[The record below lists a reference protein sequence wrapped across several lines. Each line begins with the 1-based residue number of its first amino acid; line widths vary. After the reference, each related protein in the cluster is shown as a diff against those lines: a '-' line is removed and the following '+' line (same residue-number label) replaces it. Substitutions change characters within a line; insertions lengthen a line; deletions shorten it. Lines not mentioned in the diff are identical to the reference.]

1 MAKGGLGKGINAL
14 FNQVDLSEETVEE
27 IKISDL
33 RPNPYQPRKQF
44 DDESLAE
51 LKESI
56 IQHGILQPIIVRKS
70 LKGYDIVA
78 GERRYRAAR
87 LAGKETVP
95 AIVRDLSESLMREI
109 ALLENLQ
116 REDLSPLEE
125 ALAYDSLLKH
135 LDLTQEQLAKRL
147 GKSRPHIANHL
158 RLLTLPESI
167 QNLIAEGTLSMGHG
181 RTLLG
186 LKNKNKLEPLVKK
199 VVEEQLNVRQ
209 LEQLIQQ
216 LNNNVPR
223 ETKKKEPVQDVVLK
237 ERESYLQNYFGTTVN
252 IKRQKKKGKIEI
264 EFFSNEDLERI
275 LELLSEREARCV
287 RL

>member
-78 GERRYRAAR
+78 GERRYRAAK

-223 ETKKKEPVQDVVLK
+223 ETKKKDPVQDVVLK

-275 LELLSEREARCV
+275 LELLSEREA
-287 RL
+287 

>member
-78 GERRYRAAR
+78 GERRYRAAK

-186 LKNKNKLEPLVKK
+186 LKNKTKLEPLVKK

-216 LNNNVPR
+216 LNSNVPR

-275 LELLSEREARCV
+275 LELLSEREA
-287 RL
+287 

>member
-78 GERRYRAAR
+78 GERRYRAAK

-95 AIVRDLSESLMREI
+95 AIVRELSESLLREI

-135 LDLTQEQLAKRL
+135 LDITQEQLAKRL

-216 LNNNVPR
+216 LNSNVPR

-275 LELLSEREARCV
+275 LELLSEREA
-287 RL
+287 

>member
-78 GERRYRAAR
+78 GERRYRAAK

-125 ALAYDSLLKH
+125 ALAYDSLLKQ

-275 LELLSEREARCV
+275 LELLSEREA
-287 RL
+287 

>member
-78 GERRYRAAR
+78 GERRYRAAK

-95 AIVRDLSESLMREI
+95 AIVRELSESLMREI

-135 LDLTQEQLAKRL
+135 LDITQEQLAKRL

-237 ERESYLQNYFGTTVN
+237 ERESYLQSYFGTTVN

-275 LELLSEREARCV
+275 LELLSEREA
-287 RL
+287 

>member
-275 LELLSEREARCV
+275 LELLSEREA
-287 RL
+287 

>member
-1 MAKGGLGKGINAL
+1 MAKGLGKGINAL

-27 IKISDL
+27 IKVTDL
-33 RPNPYQPRKQF
+33 RPNPYQPRKHF
-44 DDESLAE
+44 HNEALAE
-51 LKESI
+51 LKESVL
-56 IQHGILQPIIVRKS
+56 QHGILQPLIVRKS

-78 GERRYRAAR
+78 GERRFRAAK
-87 LAGKETVP
+87 LAGLETVP
-95 AIVRDLSESLMREI
+95 AIVRELSEALMREI

-125 ALAYDSLLKH
+125 AQAYDSLLKH
-135 LDLTQEQLAKRL
+135 LDVTQEQLAKRL

-158 RLLTLPESI
+158 RLLTLPENI
-167 QNLIAEGTLSMGHG
+167 QQLIAEGTLSMGHG

-186 LKNKNKLEPLVKK
+186 LKNKNKLEPLVQK
-199 VVEEQLNVRQ
+199 VIAEQLNVRQ

-216 LNNNVPR
+216 LNENVPR
-223 ETKKKEPVQDVVLK
+223 ETKKKEPVKDAVIK

-275 LELLSEREARCV
+275 LELLSERES
-287 RL
+287 

>member
-78 GERRYRAAR
+78 GERRYRAAK

-95 AIVRDLSESLMREI
+95 AIVRELSESLMREI

-275 LELLSEREARCV
+275 LELLSEREA
-287 RL
+287 